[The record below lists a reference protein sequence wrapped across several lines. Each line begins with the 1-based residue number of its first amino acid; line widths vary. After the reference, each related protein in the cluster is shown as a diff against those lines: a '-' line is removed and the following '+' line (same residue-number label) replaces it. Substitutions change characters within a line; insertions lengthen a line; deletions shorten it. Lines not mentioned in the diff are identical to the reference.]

1 MTPAIRF
8 PLVAAGQVLAGGRAP
23 AFWRRQLAR
32 TLEPLHQL
40 SRAGAW
46 IAPLTGLRP
55 RLSSVPLWGTE
66 LAQVTRF
73 PREAEEQAGLRG
85 RPRPSFAG
93 LRGEKPPS
101 PRKVARAFE
110 PKRSLAGA
118 VPASLSQ
125 AVKPGLSVSVPD
137 DVRALAPHAAQE
149 LLLRLAGREV
159 PRGDEA
165 APQRDR
171 PFRRPA
177 PSPGRSGAPAPPL
190 AEKEKRFPSSRL
202 QGAVQPPLSAR
213 EQKKIEAWQRQIWA
227 RVRHSLVH
235 VPAGSTA
242 SSQGNAAFGKAV
254 RLPGHPPV
262 FGKKAFSP
270 GNPPAGD
277 FAMLPGDTSPL
288 PAEALRR
295 DGTRSGSLPADSG
308 HSSGTATVASP
319 WQLLI
324 AGETVGREILIALA
338 GGARPDNIATPGK
351 PPSRAPS
358 GRGEAGERPGAARES
373 APSPGANP
381 RGKPVSET
389 PGSSR
394 KLPEALPPEGASAAP
409 RPFDRP
415 LRELLHRDHGREG
428 RLPAGLAPFSDVGA
442 PSGFSPGKG
451 EIPVASPSGE
461 AGDSFPEP
469 PTAPTPPVSRQALST
484 DGEELERLTEQLQRI
499 LQEEARRH
507 GIDV

>member
-73 PREAEEQAGLRG
+73 PQEAEEQAGLRG

-125 AVKPGLSVSVPD
+125 AVKPGSSVSVPV

-202 QGAVQPPLSAR
+202 QGAAPAPLSAR

-235 VPAGSTA
+235 IPAGRTA
-242 SSQGNAAFGKAV
+242 SS
-254 RLPGHPPV
+254 
-262 FGKKAFSP
+262 P
-270 GNPPAGD
+270 GNMPAGD
-277 FAMLPGDTSPL
+277 FAILPGDTPPL

-295 DGTRSGSLPADSG
+295 DGTRNGRLPADSRF
-308 HSSGTATVASP
+308 SAGTATAASP

-324 AGETVGREILIALA
+324 AGETVGREILVALA
-338 GGARPDNIATPGK
+338 GGARPDNMATPRK

-358 GRGEAGERPGAARES
+358 GREEAGESPRAAREPAS
-373 APSPGANP
+373 SPGANP
-381 RGKPVSET
+381 GGKPGSET
-389 PGSSR
+389 PGSFR
-394 KLPEALPPEGASAAP
+394 KLPETLTPEGTSAAP

-428 RLPAGLAPFSDVGA
+428 RLPAGFTSIPDAGA
-442 PSGFSPGKG
+442 PHGFSPGKG
-451 EIPVASPSGE
+451 EIPAASPSGE

-469 PTAPTPPVSRQALST
+469 PTAPMPPVSRQALST